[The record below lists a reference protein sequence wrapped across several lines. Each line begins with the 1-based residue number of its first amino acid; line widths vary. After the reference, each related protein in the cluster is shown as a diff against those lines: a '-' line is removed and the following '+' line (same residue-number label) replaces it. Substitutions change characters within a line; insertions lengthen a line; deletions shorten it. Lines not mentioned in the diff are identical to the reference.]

1 MHIEQ
6 RWDGWSGDDD
16 DVDTGTFGRSSLH
29 GCVTNRHGC
38 FLALFNWERSGGV
51 VDAMCKISLALQI
64 QFVSKEGCSV
74 GRSYDRVL
82 LGGAEGSTSEV
93 RQRRS
98 NSSRNLYET
107 VCGYGTMT
115 VVSCRPGGL
124 PNRTPPMRAHNIYE
138 PPPGRSSSSCPF
150 HIPHLYLLSFPLHH
164 F

>member
-1 MHIEQ
+1 MLAYAKWFFVRKYRRIRRYLVVLRRAHFFDSLQVLMINATVGQ
-6 RWDGWSGDDD
+6 RED
-16 DVDTGTFGRSSLH
+16 
-29 GCVTNRHGC
+29 
-38 FLALFNWERSGGV
+38 GGV